1 MVRFSLY
8 LHVTAN
14 FKIMKHIPLTLFTF
28 FLSLVSYSQIIINEY
43 SAANYENNLDNYGQY
58 EDWFELYN
66 TSNTVVNL
74 NGYYVSDKNNNL
86 TKWQFT
92 SDVNINPNEH
102 LLIFCS
108 GRNEIN
114 AGFIHTNFKLH
125 QTKGNEW
132 IILTSPDE
140 TTIIDSVFI
149 KPCLTNSSRGR
160 LTYTDASMGIFTNP
174 TPGNINTG
182 GYIEYATKPSFNP
195 APGISPNPI
204 NVTIDADPGL
214 TIFFTT
220 DGSLP
225 DNSDNEYNGPIPI
238 NNTTVLKAV
247 AYSDNPEI
255 LPSFMEFGTFFIGAS
270 HTVKILS
277 VSGRESNNPNTPE
290 LYELI
295 AGGNQIEP
303 FGTFEIYNPDGSLFD
318 KARGEFN
325 EHGNDSW
332 AYQQRGFDYITRDQF
347 GYNYAIKGEV
357 FNDIDRD
364 RFQRFIVK
372 CAANDNYPFAY
383 GSSGAHIRDAYV
395 QSLSQVAKLRLDERS
410 HESCVMYLNGEYW
423 GVYELREKVDDLD
436 FTDFYYDQDSVA
448 FLKTWGQTWVDVL
461 SDGQN
466 PDDVTNL
473 WNDVRDY
480 ITNNDMSIQ
489 ANYNYVKGIFNVG
502 SLIDYFILNSY
513 IVNAD
518 WLNWN
523 TAWWRGL
530 KEDGDKKKWRYAL
543 WDMDNTFDHGA
554 NYTGIPNDGPDA
566 DPCDPESLGNI
577 GGQGHIPIWNALIEN
592 EEFFDDYINRW
603 SNLSNSYLSCEF
615 MIAHLDSLIG
625 IIEPE
630 MQDQIDM
637 WGGTYNEWM
646 DNVNDMK
653 EFMNDRCTFLNAAIV
668 DCYEVEGPF
677 NVNVVI
683 NGIGEVDFNNFFDV
697 NESNTPL
704 NGEFFGGI
712 DIDFS
717 VTSGNFSYYEII
729 SNDNYNYNETDTDFS
744 LELLGDITIVFYFD
758 ANDITFLVEPVGA
771 GNILINGSSITTFP
785 HVQSFPENTNLS
797 IGAQPNLGWEMGF
810 WSSSNHSFSPNTTFE
825 NVNVST
831 NSSDTIILHL
841 NQQMFNLTYI
851 VEPANAEVEIEINN
865 SVITSFPYTST
876 EFYGTNINLEAKSN
890 LAWDYLYMTS
900 NNNYFS
906 GESISP
912 IFSFSVDKSD
922 TITIF
927 YDANIFYDVTYDIF
941 PVASGKIRANNI
953 VVEDT
958 TLTVSYAAGESVNLE
973 AIASDG
979 WRFSHWELEKNILK
993 PNLNNLNVGYA
1004 VEHTDNIK
1012 ANFKEIFEV
1021 YVPNSFTP
1029 SNFDNLHNNFEVS
1042 VYSVHGVKY
1051 KLEIFNRFG
1060 ETIFQSHDINKSWDG
1075 SYKGNQVP
1083 SGVYLYLLKV
1093 ESNMTGNKIEKKGSI
1108 TLLR

>member
-1 MVRFSLY
+1 MRLLIFV
-8 LHVTAN
+8 V
-14 FKIMKHIPLTLFTF
+14 FTF
-28 FLSLVSYSQIIINEY
+28 FGLASFSQIVINEY
-43 SAANYENNLDNYGQY
+43 SAANYDGFNDNYGEN

-66 TSNTVVNL
+66 ASLFPINL

-102 LLIFCS
+102 IVIYCS
-108 GRNEIN
+108 ARNEIN
-114 AGFIHTNFKLH
+114 GGGIHTNFKLH

-132 IILTSPDE
+132 IILTDPDG
-140 TTIIDSVFI
+140 TTIIDSVFV

-160 LTYTDASMGIFTNP
+160 LNYTDNSKGVFTNP
-174 TPGNINTG
+174 SPANINIG
-182 GYIEYATKPSFNP
+182 GFIEYATKPSFSP
-195 APGISPNPI
+195 MPGIYANAT
-204 NVTIDADPGL
+204 NVTISTDPSL
-214 TIFFTT
+214 TIFYTT

-225 DNSDNEYNGPIPI
+225 DNTDNQYNGPISI

-247 AYSDNPEI
+247 AYSSDPDI
-255 LPSFMEFGTFFIGAS
+255 LPSFMEFGTYFIGVS

-277 VSGRESNNPNTPE
+277 ISGRESNNPNNPE

-295 AGGNQIEP
+295 AGGIQIEP
-303 FGTFEIYNPDGSLFD
+303 NGTFELYNQDGSLFD

-357 FNDIDRD
+357 FNDNDRD

-372 CAANDNYPFAY
+372 CAANDNYPFSY

-436 FTDFYYDQDSVA
+436 YTDKYYDQDSVA
-448 FLKTWGQTWVDVL
+448 FLKTWGGTWVDVL
-461 SDGQN
+461 TDGQN
-466 PDDVTNL
+466 PNDVENL
-473 WNDVRDY
+473 WDDIRNY
-480 ITNNDMSIQ
+480 ITTNDMSIQ
-489 ANYNYVKGIFNVG
+489 ANYEYVKDRYNVG

-513 IVNAD
+513 IVNSD

-615 MIAHLDSLIG
+615 MIAHLDSLID

-630 MQDQIDM
+630 MQDQIDT

-668 DCYEVEGPF
+668 DCYDVEGPF

-683 NGIGEVDFNNFFDV
+683 DGIGEVDFNNFFDV

-712 DIDFS
+712 NIDFS

-729 SNDNYNYNETDTDFS
+729 SNDNYNYNETDMDFS

-758 ANDITFLVEPVGA
+758 ANEITFLVEPA
-771 GNILINGSSITTFP
+771 GSGSMSIDGNSITAFPYTQSYTDNSNILLN
-785 HVQSFPENTNLS
+785 
-797 IGAQPNLGWEMGF
+797 AQPNQGWEMDF
-810 WSSSNHSFSPNTTFE
+810 WSSTNHSFLPTTNDE
-825 NVNVST
+825 NVST
-831 NSSDTIILHL
+831 VVNSSDTIVLHL
-841 NQQMFNLTYI
+841 NQQNYNLTYV
-851 VEPANAEVEIEINN
+851 VEPSNALIDVEINGNLIN
-865 SVITSFPYTST
+865 IFPYSTT
-876 EFYGTNINLEAKSN
+876 EFYGTNISLEAKSN
-890 LAWDYLYMTS
+890 VGWDFLYMTS
-900 NNNYFS
+900 KNGYIS
-906 GESISP
+906 GQSISP
-912 IFSFSVDKSD
+912 FLSFNVDKED
-922 TITIF
+922 TITIY
-927 YDANIFYDVTYDIF
+927 YDENIFYDINYEIY
-941 PVASGKIRANNI
+941 PEASGQINANNI
-953 VVEDT
+953 LIGDT
-958 TLTVSYAAGESVNLE
+958 IEKITYPLGESLNLE
-973 AIASDG
+973 AIASYG
-979 WRFSHWELEKNILK
+979 WRFSHWDNNTNILN
-993 PNLNNLNVGYA
+993 PNKNETNINLNV
-1004 VEHTDNIK
+1004 ESSDNIV
-1012 ANFKEIFEV
+1012 ANFSEMFEV
-1021 YVPNSFTP
+1021 FVPNSFTP
-1029 SNFDNLHNNFEVS
+1029 SNNDNLHNTFNVS
-1042 VYSVHGVKY
+1042 IFSTEGVKFEM
-1051 KLEIFNRFG
+1051 KIFNRFG
-1060 ETIFQSHDINKSWDG
+1060 ESIFESDDESIAWDG
-1075 SYKGNQVP
+1075 SYNGRQVP
-1083 SGVYLYLLKV
+1083 AGIYMYLLTV
-1093 ESNMTGNKIEKKGSI
+1093 ESNMTGNRINKKGTI

>member
-1 MVRFSLY
+1 MRLLIFV
-8 LHVTAN
+8 V
-14 FKIMKHIPLTLFTF
+14 FTF
-28 FLSLVSYSQIIINEY
+28 FGLASFSQIVINEY
-43 SAANYENNLDNYGQY
+43 SAANYDGFNDNYGES

-66 TSNTVVNL
+66 ASLFPINL

-102 LLIFCS
+102 IVIYCS

-114 AGFIHTNFKLH
+114 GGGIHTNFKLH

-132 IILTSPDE
+132 IILTDPDG
-140 TTIIDSVFI
+140 TTIIDSVFV

-160 LTYTDASMGIFTNP
+160 LNYSDNSKGVFINP
-174 TPGNINTG
+174 SPANINIG
-182 GYIEYATKPSFNP
+182 GFVEYATKPSFSP
-195 APGISPNPI
+195 IPGIYANAT
-204 NVTIDADPGL
+204 NVTISTDPSL
-214 TIFFTT
+214 TIFYTT

-225 DNSDNEYNGPIPI
+225 DNTDNQYNGPISI

-247 AYSDNPEI
+247 AYSSDPDI
-255 LPSFMEFGTFFIGAS
+255 LPSFMEFGTYFIGVS

-277 VSGRESNNPNTPE
+277 ISGRESDNPNNPE

-295 AGGNQIEP
+295 AGGIQIEP
-303 FGTFEIYNPDGSLFD
+303 NGTFELYNQDGSLFD

-372 CAANDNYPFAY
+372 CAANDNYPFSY

-436 FTDFYYDQDSVA
+436 FTDKYYDQDSVA
-448 FLKTWGQTWVDVL
+448 FLKTWGGTWVDVL
-461 SDGQN
+461 TDGQN
-466 PDDVTNL
+466 PNDVENL
-473 WNDVRDY
+473 WDDIRNY
-480 ITNNDMSIQ
+480 ITTNDMSIQ
-489 ANYNYVKGIFNVG
+489 ANYEYVKDRYNVG

-513 IVNAD
+513 IVNSD

-592 EEFFDDYINRW
+592 EEFFDNYINRW

-630 MQDQIDM
+630 MQDQIDT

-668 DCYEVEGPF
+668 DCYDVEGPF

-683 NGIGEVDFNNFFDV
+683 DGIGEVDFNNFFDV

-712 DIDFS
+712 NIDFS

-729 SNDNYNYNETDTDFS
+729 SNDNYNYNETDMDFS
-744 LELLGDITIVFYFD
+744 LELLGDITVVFYFD
-758 ANDITFLVEPVGA
+758 ANEITFLVEPA
-771 GNILINGSSITTFP
+771 GSGSMSIDGNSITAFPYTQSYTDNSNILLN
-785 HVQSFPENTNLS
+785 
-797 IGAQPNLGWEMGF
+797 AQPNQGWEMDF
-810 WSSSNHSFSPNTTFE
+810 WSSTNHSFLPTTNDE
-825 NVNVST
+825 NVST
-831 NSSDTIILHL
+831 VVNSSDTIVLHL
-841 NQQMFNLTYI
+841 NQQNYNLTYV
-851 VEPANAEVEIEINN
+851 VEPSNALIDVEINGNPIN
-865 SVITSFPYTST
+865 IFPYSTT

-890 LAWDYLYMTS
+890 VGWDFLYMTS
-900 NNNYFS
+900 KNGYIS
-906 GESISP
+906 GQSISP
-912 IFSFSVDKSD
+912 FLSFNVDKED
-922 TITIF
+922 TITIY
-927 YDANIFYDVTYDIF
+927 YDENIFYDITYEIY
-941 PVASGKIRANNI
+941 PESSGQINANNI
-953 VVEDT
+953 LIGDT
-958 TLTVSYAAGESVNLE
+958 IEKITYPLGESLNLE
-973 AIASDG
+973 AIASYG
-979 WRFSHWELEKNILK
+979 WRFSHWDNNTNILN
-993 PNLNNLNVGYA
+993 PNKNETNINLS
-1004 VEHTDNIK
+1004 VESSDNIV
-1012 ANFKEIFEV
+1012 ANFSEMFEV
-1021 YVPNSFTP
+1021 FVPNSFTP
-1029 SNFDNLHNNFEVS
+1029 SNNDNLHNTFNVS
-1042 VYSVHGVKY
+1042 IFSTEGVKFEM
-1051 KLEIFNRFG
+1051 KIFNRFG
-1060 ETIFQSHDINKSWDG
+1060 ESIFESDDESIAWDG
-1075 SYKGNQVP
+1075 SYNGRQVP
-1083 SGVYLYLLKV
+1083 AGIYMYLLTV
-1093 ESNMTGNKIEKKGSI
+1093 ESNMTGNRINKKGTI

>member
-1 MVRFSLY
+1 MRLLIFV
-8 LHVTAN
+8 V
-14 FKIMKHIPLTLFTF
+14 FTF
-28 FLSLVSYSQIIINEY
+28 FGLASFSQIVINEY
-43 SAANYENNLDNYGQY
+43 SAANYDGFNDNYGEN

-66 TSNTVVNL
+66 ASLFPINL

-102 LLIFCS
+102 IVIYCS

-114 AGFIHTNFKLH
+114 GGGGIHTNFKLH

-132 IILTSPDE
+132 IILTDPDG
-140 TTIIDSVFI
+140 TTIIDSVFV

-160 LTYTDASMGIFTNP
+160 LNYSDNSKGVFINP
-174 TPGNINTG
+174 SPANINIG
-182 GYIEYATKPSFNP
+182 GFIEYATKPSFSP
-195 APGISPNPI
+195 IPGIYANTT
-204 NVTIDADPGL
+204 NVTISTDPSL
-214 TIFFTT
+214 TIFYTT

-225 DNSDNEYNGPIPI
+225 DNTDNQYNGPISI

-247 AYSDNPEI
+247 AYSSDPDI
-255 LPSFMEFGTFFIGAS
+255 LPSFMEFGTYFIGVS

-277 VSGRESNNPNTPE
+277 ISGRESDNPNNPE

-295 AGGNQIEP
+295 AGGIQIEP
-303 FGTFEIYNPDGSLFD
+303 NGTFELYNQDGSLFD

-372 CAANDNYPFAY
+372 CAANDNYPFSY

-436 FTDFYYDQDSVA
+436 YTDKYYDQDSVA
-448 FLKTWGQTWVDVL
+448 FLKTWGGTWVDVL
-461 SDGQN
+461 TDGQN
-466 PDDVTNL
+466 PNDVENL
-473 WNDVRDY
+473 WDDIRNY
-480 ITNNDMSIQ
+480 ITTNDMSIQ
-489 ANYNYVKGIFNVG
+489 ANYEYAKDRYNVG

-513 IVNAD
+513 VVNSD

-592 EEFFDDYINRW
+592 EEFFDNYINRW

-630 MQDQIDM
+630 MQDQIDT

-668 DCYEVEGPF
+668 DCYDVEGPF

-683 NGIGEVDFNNFFDV
+683 DGIGEVDFNNFFDV

-729 SNDNYNYNETDTDFS
+729 SNDNYNYNETDMDFS

-758 ANDITFLVEPVGA
+758 ANEITFIVEPA
-771 GNILINGSSITTFP
+771 GSGSMSIDGNSITAFPYTQSYTDNSNILLN
-785 HVQSFPENTNLS
+785 
-797 IGAQPNLGWEMGF
+797 AQPNQGWEMDF
-810 WSSSNHSFSPNTTFE
+810 WSSTNHSFLPTTNDE
-825 NVNVST
+825 NVSAVV
-831 NSSDTIILHL
+831 NSSDTIVLHL
-841 NQQMFNLTYI
+841 NQQSYNLTYV
-851 VEPANAEVEIEINN
+851 VEPSNALIDVEINGNPIN
-865 SVITSFPYTST
+865 IFPYSTT

-890 LAWDYLYMTS
+890 VGWDFLYMTS
-900 NNNYFS
+900 KNGYIS
-906 GESISP
+906 GQSISP
-912 IFSFSVDKSD
+912 FLSFNVDKED
-922 TITIF
+922 TITIY
-927 YDANIFYDVTYDIF
+927 YDENIFYDITYEIY
-941 PVASGKIRANNI
+941 PEASGQIKANNI
-953 VVEDT
+953 LIGDT
-958 TLTVSYAAGESVNLE
+958 IEKITYPLGELLNLE
-973 AIASDG
+973 AIASYG
-979 WRFSHWELEKNILK
+979 WRFSHWDNNTNILN
-993 PNLNNLNVGYA
+993 PNKNETNINLNV
-1004 VEHTDNIK
+1004 ESSDNIV
-1012 ANFKEIFEV
+1012 ANFSEMFEV
-1021 YVPNSFTP
+1021 FVPNSFTP
-1029 SNFDNLHNNFEVS
+1029 SNNDNLHNTFNVS
-1042 VYSVHGVKY
+1042 IFSTEGVKFEM
-1051 KLEIFNRFG
+1051 KIFNRFG
-1060 ETIFQSHDINKSWDG
+1060 ESIFESDDESIAWDG
-1075 SYKGNQVP
+1075 SYNGRQVP
-1083 SGVYLYLLKV
+1083 AGIYMYLLTV
-1093 ESNMTGNKIEKKGSI
+1093 ESNMTGNRINKKGTI

>member
-1 MVRFSLY
+1 MRLLIFV
-8 LHVTAN
+8 V
-14 FKIMKHIPLTLFTF
+14 FTF
-28 FLSLVSYSQIIINEY
+28 FGLASFSQIVINEY
-43 SAANYENNLDNYGQY
+43 SAANYDGFNDNYGES

-66 TSNTVVNL
+66 ASLFPINL

-102 LLIFCS
+102 IVIYCS

-114 AGFIHTNFKLH
+114 GGGIHTNFKLH

-132 IILTSPDE
+132 IILTDPDG
-140 TTIIDSVFI
+140 TTIIDSVFV

-160 LTYTDASMGIFTNP
+160 LNYSDNSKGVFINP
-174 TPGNINTG
+174 SPANINIG
-182 GYIEYATKPSFNP
+182 GFIEYATKPSFSP
-195 APGISPNPI
+195 IPGIYANAT
-204 NVTIDADPGL
+204 NVTISTDPSL
-214 TIFFTT
+214 TIFYTT

-225 DNSDNEYNGPIPI
+225 DNTDNQYNGPISI

-247 AYSDNPEI
+247 AYSSDPDI
-255 LPSFMEFGTFFIGAS
+255 LPSFMEFGTYFIGVS

-277 VSGRESNNPNTPE
+277 ISGRESDNPNNPE

-295 AGGNQIEP
+295 AGGIQIEP
-303 FGTFEIYNPDGSLFD
+303 NGTFELYNQDGSLFD

-372 CAANDNYPFAY
+372 CAANDNYPFSY

-436 FTDFYYDQDSVA
+436 YTDKYYDQDSVA
-448 FLKTWGQTWVDVL
+448 FLKTWGGTWVDVL
-461 SDGQN
+461 TDEQN
-466 PDDVTNL
+466 PNDVENL
-473 WNDVRDY
+473 WDDIRNY
-480 ITNNDMSIQ
+480 ITTNDMSIQ
-489 ANYNYVKGIFNVG
+489 ANYEYVKDRYNVG

-513 IVNAD
+513 IVNSD

-592 EEFFDDYINRW
+592 EEFFDNYINRW

-630 MQDQIDM
+630 MQDQIDT

-653 EFMNDRCTFLNAAIV
+653 EFMNDRCTFLNASIV
-668 DCYEVEGPF
+668 DCYDVEGPF

-683 NGIGEVDFNNFFDV
+683 DGIGEVDFNNFFDV

-712 DIDFS
+712 NIDFS

-729 SNDNYNYNETDTDFS
+729 SNDNYNYNETDMDFS
-744 LELLGDITIVFYFD
+744 LELLGDMTIVFYFD
-758 ANDITFLVEPVGA
+758 ANEITFLVEPA
-771 GNILINGSSITTFP
+771 GSGSMSIDGNSITAFPYTQSYTDNSNILLN
-785 HVQSFPENTNLS
+785 
-797 IGAQPNLGWEMGF
+797 AQPNQGWEMDF
-810 WSSSNHSFSPNTTFE
+810 WSSTNHSFLPTTNDE
-825 NVNVST
+825 NVST
-831 NSSDTIILHL
+831 VVNSSDTIVLHL
-841 NQQMFNLTYI
+841 NQQSYNLTYV
-851 VEPANAEVEIEINN
+851 VEPSNALIDIEINGN
-865 SVITSFPYTST
+865 PINIFPYSTT

-890 LAWDYLYMTS
+890 VSWDFLYMTS
-900 NNNYFS
+900 KNGYIS
-906 GESISP
+906 GQYISP
-912 IFSFSVDKSD
+912 FLSFNVDKED
-922 TITIF
+922 TITIY
-927 YDANIFYDVTYDIF
+927 YDENIFYDITYEIF
-941 PVASGKIRANNI
+941 PKASGQINANNI
-953 VVEDT
+953 LIGDT
-958 TLTVSYAAGESVNLE
+958 IEKITYPLGESLNLE
-973 AIASDG
+973 AIASYG
-979 WRFSHWELEKNILK
+979 WRFSHWDNNTNILN
-993 PNLNNLNVGYA
+993 PNKNETNINLS
-1004 VEHTDNIK
+1004 VESSDNIV
-1012 ANFKEIFEV
+1012 ANFSEMFEV
-1021 YVPNSFTP
+1021 FVPNSFTP
-1029 SNFDNLHNNFEVS
+1029 SNNDNLHNTFNVS
-1042 VYSVHGVKY
+1042 IFSTEGVKFEM
-1051 KLEIFNRFG
+1051 KIFNRFG
-1060 ETIFQSHDINKSWDG
+1060 ESIFESDDESIAWDG
-1075 SYKGNQVP
+1075 SYNGRQVP
-1083 SGVYLYLLKV
+1083 AGIYMYLLTV
-1093 ESNMTGNKIEKKGSI
+1093 ESNMTGNRINKKGTI

>member
-1 MVRFSLY
+1 MRLFFAITIAFFSL
-8 LHVTAN
+8 N
-14 FKIMKHIPLTLFTF
+14 SF
-28 FLSLVSYSQIIINEY
+28 SQIIINEY
-43 SAANYENNLDNYGQY
+43 SAANYDDFNDNYGQN

-66 TSNTVVNL
+66 TSGTAINL

-102 LLIFCS
+102 LVVFCS
-108 GRNEIN
+108 GRDEIN
-114 AGFIHTNFKLH
+114 GGNIHTSFKLH

-132 IILTSPDE
+132 IILTDPDGI
-140 TTIIDSVFI
+140 TVTDSVFI
-149 KPCLTNSSRGR
+149 KPCLTNSSRGK
-160 LTYTDASMGIFTNP
+160 LNYTDDSKGVFT
-174 TPGNINTG
+174 TPSPGAINSG
-182 GYIEYATKPSFNP
+182 GYIDYSSTPSF
-195 APGISPNPI
+195 APIAGIHAGPI
-204 NVTIDADPGL
+204 NVSITAQADETIFYTID
-214 TIFFTT
+214 
-220 DGSLP
+220 GSMP
-225 DNSDNEYNGPIPI
+225 DNTDIQYTGPIAL

-247 AYSDNPEI
+247 AYSNNPDI
-255 LPSFMEFGTFFIGAS
+255 LPSFMEYGTYFIDVS
-270 HTVKILS
+270 HSIKILS
-277 VSGRESNNPNTPE
+277 VSGRESDNPNNPE

-295 AGGNQIEP
+295 AGGNQVEP

-357 FNDIDRD
+357 FNDNDRD

-372 CAANDNYPFAY
+372 CAANDNYPFSY

-436 FTDFYYDQDSVA
+436 YTDIHYDQDSVA
-448 FLKTWGQTWVDVL
+448 YLKTWGGTWVDVL
-461 SDGQN
+461 TDGQN
-466 PDDVTNL
+466 P
-473 WNDVRDY
+473 NDVENSWDDIRNY
-480 ITNNDMSIQ
+480 ITGNDMSIQ
-489 ANYNYVKGIFNVG
+489 ANYEYAKDRYNVG

-513 IVNAD
+513 TVNAD

-523 TAWWRGL
+523 TSWWKGL
-530 KEDGDKKKWRYAL
+530 NEDGDKKKWRYSL

-630 MQDQIDM
+630 MQDQIDT

-653 EFMNDRCTFLNAAIV
+653 EFMNERCTFLNAAIV
-668 DCYEVEGPF
+668 DCYDVEGPF

-683 NGIGEVDFNNFFDV
+683 NGVGEVDFNNFFDI
-697 NESNTPL
+697 NESNTPF

-744 LELLGDITIVFYFD
+744 LELLGDVTIVFYFD
-758 ANDITFLVEPVGA
+758 ANDITFLVEPMGSVSMTID
-771 GNILINGSSITTFP
+771 GNSITAFP
-785 HVQSFPENTNLS
+785 HTESYIDNSNIVLNAL
-797 IGAQPNLGWEMGF
+797 PNLGWEMGY
-810 WSSSNHSFSPNTTFE
+810 WSSTNHSFSPTTTDE
-825 NVNVST
+825 NVSIVA
-831 NSSDTIILHL
+831 NSSDTIVLHL
-841 NQQMFNLTYI
+841 NQQSFDLTYI
-851 VEPANAEVEIEINN
+851 LEPSNAEVDVEINGN
-865 SVITSFPYTST
+865 VISSFPYTTT
-876 EFYGTNINLEAKSN
+876 EFYGTNISLDAKSN
-890 LAWDYLYMTS
+890 IAWDFSYMTS
-900 NNNYFS
+900 SNGYFA
-906 GESISP
+906 GQSISP
-912 IFSFSVDKSD
+912 VFSFNLDKSD
-922 TITIF
+922 TITIY
-927 YDANIFYDVTYDIF
+927 YDANIFYDVSYEVT
-941 PVASGKIRANNI
+941 PKGSGQIRANNI
-953 VVEDT
+953 LIGDT
-958 TLTVSYAAGESVNLE
+958 IMTVTYPLTESVSLE
-973 AIASDG
+973 AIASNG
-979 WRFSHWELEKNILK
+979 WRFSHWDKQTNILN
-993 PNLNNLNVGYA
+993 PSEDNSNVNFT
-1004 VEHTDNIK
+1004 VESSDNIR
-1012 ANFKEIFEV
+1012 ANFKEMFEV

-1029 SNFDNLHNNFEVS
+1029 ANDDNLHNTFDISIFS
-1042 VYSVHGVKY
+1042 VEGVKY
-1051 KLEIFNRFG
+1051 EFEVFNRFG
-1060 ETIFQSHDINKSWDG
+1060 ESLFYSNDESISWDG
-1075 SYKGNQVP
+1075 SCKNGTQVQ
-1083 SGVYLYLLKV
+1083 SGVYIYILTV
-1093 ESNMTGNKIEKKGSI
+1093 ESNMTGKKIHKKGSI

>member
-1 MVRFSLY
+1 MRLLICV
-8 LHVTAN
+8 V
-14 FKIMKHIPLTLFTF
+14 FTF
-28 FLSLVSYSQIIINEY
+28 FALASFSQIVINEY
-43 SAANYENNLDNYGQY
+43 SAANFDAFNDNYGEN

-66 TSNTVVNL
+66 ASLAPINL

-102 LLIFCS
+102 IVIYCS

-114 AGFIHTNFKLH
+114 GGGIHTNFKLH

-132 IILTSPDE
+132 IILTDPDG
-140 TTIIDSVFI
+140 TTIIDSVFV

-160 LTYTDASMGIFTNP
+160 LNYTDNSKGVFTNP
-174 TPGNINTG
+174 SPANINIG
-182 GYIEYATKPSFNP
+182 GFIEYATKPSFNP
-195 APGISPNPI
+195 IPGIYANAT
-204 NVTIDADPGL
+204 NVTISTDPSL
-214 TIFFTT
+214 TIFYTT

-225 DNSDNEYNGPIPI
+225 DNTDNQYNGPISI
-238 NNTTVLKAV
+238 NNTSVLKAV
-247 AYSDNPEI
+247 AYSSDPDV
-255 LPSFMEFGTFFIGAS
+255 LPSFMEFGTYFIGVS

-277 VSGRESNNPNTPE
+277 ISGRESDNPNNPE

-295 AGGNQIEP
+295 AGGIQIEP
-303 FGTFEIYNPDGSLFD
+303 NGTFELYNQDGSLFD

-395 QSLSQVAKLRLDERS
+395 QSLSQVANLRLDERS

-436 FTDFYYDQDSVA
+436 YTDKYYDQDSVA
-448 FLKTWGQTWVDVL
+448 FLKTWGGTWVDVL
-461 SDGQN
+461 TDGQN
-466 PDDVTNL
+466 PNDVENL
-473 WNDVRDY
+473 WDDIRNY
-480 ITNNDMSIQ
+480 ITGNDMSIQ
-489 ANYNYVKGIFNVG
+489 ANYEYVKDRFNVG

-513 IVNAD
+513 VVNSD

-530 KEDGDKKKWRYAL
+530 KEYGDKKKWRYAL

-566 DPCDPESLGNI
+566 APCEPESLGNI

-592 EEFFDDYINRW
+592 EEFFDNYINRW

-630 MQDQIDM
+630 MQDQIDT
-637 WGGTYNEWM
+637 WGGTYNEWI

-653 EFMNDRCTFLNAAIV
+653 EFMNDRCTFLNDAIV
-668 DCYEVEGPF
+668 DCYDVEGPF

-683 NGIGEVDFNNFFDV
+683 DGVGEVDFNNFFDV

-712 DIDFS
+712 DINFS

-729 SNDNYNYNETDTDFS
+729 SNDNYNYNETDMDFS

-758 ANDITFLVEPVGA
+758 ANEITFLVEPA
-771 GNILINGSSITTFP
+771 GSGSISIDGNSISAFPHTQSYTDNSNILLN
-785 HVQSFPENTNLS
+785 
-797 IGAQPNLGWEMGF
+797 AQPNQGWEMDF
-810 WSSSNHSFSPNTTFE
+810 WSSTNHSFLPTTSDE
-825 NVNVST
+825 NVST
-831 NSSDTIILHL
+831 VVNSSDTIVLHL
-841 NQQMFNLTYI
+841 NQQSYSLTYV
-851 VEPANAEVEIEINN
+851 VEPANALIDVEINGNLIN
-865 SVITSFPYTST
+865 IFPYSTT
-876 EFYGTNINLEAKSN
+876 EFYGTNISLEAKSN
-890 LAWDYLYMTS
+890 VGWDFLYMTS
-900 NNNYFS
+900 KNGYIS
-906 GESISP
+906 GQSISP
-912 IFSFSVDKSD
+912 FLSFNVDKED
-922 TITIF
+922 TITIY
-927 YDANIFYDVTYDIF
+927 YDENIFYDITYEIH
-941 PVASGKIRANNI
+941 PKASGQINANNI
-953 VVEDT
+953 LIADT
-958 TLTVSYAAGESVNLE
+958 IEKITYPVGESLNLE
-973 AIASDG
+973 AIASYG
-979 WRFSHWELEKNILK
+979 WRFSHWDNNTNILN
-993 PNLNNLNVGYA
+993 PNKNQTNINLD
-1004 VEHTDNIK
+1004 VESSDYIV
-1012 ANFKEIFEV
+1012 ANFSEMFEV
-1021 YVPNSFTP
+1021 FVPNSFTP
-1029 SNFDNLHNNFEVS
+1029 SNNDNLHNTFNVSIFSTEGVRFEM
-1042 VYSVHGVKY
+1042 K
-1051 KLEIFNRFG
+1051 IFNRFG
-1060 ETIFQSHDINKSWDG
+1060 ESIFESDDENIAWDG
-1075 SYKGNQVP
+1075 SYNGRQVP
-1083 SGVYLYLLKV
+1083 AGIYMYLLSV
-1093 ESNMTGNKIEKKGSI
+1093 ESNMTGNRINKKGTI

>member
-1 MVRFSLY
+1 MRLLIFV
-8 LHVTAN
+8 V
-14 FKIMKHIPLTLFTF
+14 FTF
-28 FLSLVSYSQIIINEY
+28 FGLASFSQIVINEY
-43 SAANYENNLDNYGQY
+43 SAANYDGFNDNYGES

-66 TSNTVVNL
+66 ASLFPINL

-102 LLIFCS
+102 IVIYCS

-114 AGFIHTNFKLH
+114 GGGIHTNFKLH

-132 IILTSPDE
+132 IILTDPDG
-140 TTIIDSVFI
+140 TTIIDSVFV

-160 LTYTDASMGIFTNP
+160 LNYSDNSKGVFINP
-174 TPGNINTG
+174 SPANINIG
-182 GYIEYATKPSFNP
+182 GFIEYATKPSFSP
-195 APGISPNPI
+195 IPGIYANAT
-204 NVTIDADPGL
+204 NVTISTDPSL
-214 TIFFTT
+214 TIFYTT

-225 DNSDNEYNGPIPI
+225 DNTDNQYNGPISI

-247 AYSDNPEI
+247 AYSSDPDI
-255 LPSFMEFGTFFIGAS
+255 LPSFMEFGTYFIGVS

-277 VSGRESNNPNTPE
+277 ISGRESDNPNNPE

-295 AGGNQIEP
+295 AGGIQIEP
-303 FGTFEIYNPDGSLFD
+303 NGTFELYNQDGSLFD

-372 CAANDNYPFAY
+372 CAANDNYPFSY

-436 FTDFYYDQDSVA
+436 YTDKYYDQDSVA
-448 FLKTWGQTWVDVL
+448 FLKTWGGTWVDVL
-461 SDGQN
+461 TDEQN
-466 PDDVTNL
+466 PNDVENL
-473 WNDVRDY
+473 WDDIRNY
-480 ITNNDMSIQ
+480 ITTNDMSIQ
-489 ANYNYVKGIFNVG
+489 ANYEYVKDRYNVG

-513 IVNAD
+513 IVNSD

-592 EEFFDDYINRW
+592 EEFFDNYINRW

-630 MQDQIDM
+630 MQDQIDT

-668 DCYEVEGPF
+668 DCYDVEGPF

-683 NGIGEVDFNNFFDV
+683 DGIGEVDFNNFFDV

-712 DIDFS
+712 NIDFS

-729 SNDNYNYNETDTDFS
+729 SNDNYNYNETDMDFS
-744 LELLGDITIVFYFD
+744 LELLGDMTIVFYFD
-758 ANDITFLVEPVGA
+758 ANEITFLVEPA
-771 GNILINGSSITTFP
+771 GSGSMSIDGNSITAFPYTQSYTDNSNILLN
-785 HVQSFPENTNLS
+785 
-797 IGAQPNLGWEMGF
+797 AQPNQGWEMDF
-810 WSSSNHSFSPNTTFE
+810 WSSTNHSFLPTTNDE
-825 NVNVST
+825 NVST
-831 NSSDTIILHL
+831 VVNSSDTIVLHL
-841 NQQMFNLTYI
+841 NQQSYNLTYV
-851 VEPANAEVEIEINN
+851 VEPSNALIDIEINGN
-865 SVITSFPYTST
+865 PINIFPYSTT

-890 LAWDYLYMTS
+890 VSWDFLYMTS
-900 NNNYFS
+900 KNGYIS
-906 GESISP
+906 GQYISP
-912 IFSFSVDKSD
+912 FLSFNVDKED
-922 TITIF
+922 TITIY
-927 YDANIFYDVTYDIF
+927 YDENIFYDITYEIF
-941 PVASGKIRANNI
+941 PKASGQINANNI
-953 VVEDT
+953 LIGDT
-958 TLTVSYAAGESVNLE
+958 IEKITYPLGESLNLE
-973 AIASDG
+973 AIASYG
-979 WRFSHWELEKNILK
+979 WRFSHWDNNTNILN
-993 PNLNNLNVGYA
+993 PNKNETNINLS
-1004 VEHTDNIK
+1004 VESSDNIV
-1012 ANFKEIFEV
+1012 ANFSEMFEV
-1021 YVPNSFTP
+1021 FVPNSFTP
-1029 SNFDNLHNNFEVS
+1029 SNNDNLHNTFNVS
-1042 VYSVHGVKY
+1042 IFSTEGVKFEM
-1051 KLEIFNRFG
+1051 KIFNRFG
-1060 ETIFQSHDINKSWDG
+1060 ESIFESDDESIAWDG
-1075 SYKGNQVP
+1075 SYNGRQVP
-1083 SGVYLYLLKV
+1083 AGIYMYLLTV
-1093 ESNMTGNKIEKKGSI
+1093 ESNMTGNRINKKGTI

>member
-1 MVRFSLY
+1 MRLLIFVVF
-8 LHVTAN
+8 
-14 FKIMKHIPLTLFTF
+14 TLFGLASF
-28 FLSLVSYSQIIINEY
+28 SQIVINEY
-43 SAANYENNLDNYGQY
+43 SAANYDGFNDNYGEN

-66 TSNTVVNL
+66 ASLFPINL

-102 LLIFCS
+102 IVIYCS

-114 AGFIHTNFKLH
+114 GGGIHTNFKLH

-132 IILTSPDE
+132 IILTDPDG
-140 TTIIDSVFI
+140 TTIIDSVFV

-160 LTYTDASMGIFTNP
+160 LNYTDNSKGVFINP
-174 TPGNINTG
+174 SPANINIG
-182 GYIEYATKPSFNP
+182 GYIEYATKPSFSP
-195 APGISPNPI
+195 MPGIYANAI
-204 NVTIDADPGL
+204 NVTISTDPSL
-214 TIFFTT
+214 TIFYTI

-225 DNSDNEYNGPIPI
+225 DNTDNQYNGPITI

-247 AYSDNPEI
+247 AYSNDPNI
-255 LPSFMEFGTFFIGAS
+255 LPSFMEFGTYFIGVT

-277 VSGRESNNPNTPE
+277 ISGRESDNLNNPE

-295 AGGNQIEP
+295 AGGIQIEP
-303 FGTFEIYNPDGSLFD
+303 NGTFELYNQDGSLFD

-347 GYNYAIKGEV
+347 GYNYAIKGEI

-436 FTDFYYDQDSVA
+436 YTDKYYDQDSVA
-448 FLKTWGQTWVDVL
+448 FLKTWGGTWVDVL
-461 SDGQN
+461 TDGQN
-466 PDDVTNL
+466 PNDVENL
-473 WNDVRDY
+473 WDDIRNY
-480 ITNNDMSIQ
+480 ITVNDMSIQ
-489 ANYNYVKGIFNVG
+489 ANYEYVKDRYNVG

-513 IVNAD
+513 VVNSD

-592 EEFFDDYINRW
+592 EEFFDNYINRW

-615 MIAHLDSLIG
+615 MIAHLDSLIA

-630 MQDQIDM
+630 MQDQIDT

-653 EFMNDRCTFLNAAIV
+653 EFMNERCSFLNASIV
-668 DCYEVEGPF
+668 DCYDVEGPY

-683 NGIGEVDFNNFFDV
+683 EGSGEVNFNNFFDV

-704 NGEFFGGI
+704 SGEFFGGI
-712 DIDFS
+712 DISFN
-717 VTSGNFSYYEII
+717 VTDGNFSYFEII
-729 SNDNYNYNETDTDFS
+729 SNENYNYNATDTDFS
-744 LELLGDITIVFYFD
+744 LELLDDITIVFYFD
-758 ANDITFLVEPVGA
+758 ANEITFLVDPIGS
-771 GNILINGSSITTFP
+771 GNISIDGDL
-785 HVQSFPENTNLS
+785 VSSFPYTQSYIDNSNVLLN
-797 IGAQPNLGWEMGF
+797 AQPNPGWEMNF
-810 WSSSNHSFSPNTTFE
+810 WSSTNHSFSPTTTNE
-825 NVNVST
+825 NVST
-831 NSSDTIILHL
+831 VINSNDTIVLHL
-841 NQQMFNLTYI
+841 NQKSYNLTYV
-851 VEPANAEVEIEINN
+851 VEPANALVDIEINGN
-865 SVITSFPYTST
+865 LINTFPYST
-876 EFYGTNINLEAKSN
+876 NEFYGTNVSLEAKSN
-890 LAWDYLYMTS
+890 IGWEFLYMTS
-900 NNNYFS
+900 ENGYIP
-906 GESISP
+906 GQSIFP
-912 IFSFSVDKSD
+912 LLNFSVDKED
-922 TITIF
+922 TITIY
-927 YDANIFYDVTYDIF
+927 YDENIFYDITYEIF
-941 PVASGKIRANNI
+941 PKGSGQINANNI
-953 VVEDT
+953 YVGDT
-958 TLTVSYAAGESVNLE
+958 IETITYPLGESLNLE
-973 AIASDG
+973 AIASQG
-979 WRFSHWELEKNILK
+979 WKFSHWDNNSNVLNPNKNQTNV
-993 PNLNNLNVGYA
+993 NLV
-1004 VEHTDNIK
+1004 VESTDGIV
-1012 ANFKEIFEV
+1012 ANFSEIFEIFI
-1021 YVPNSFTP
+1021 PNSFTP
-1029 SNFDNLHNNFEVS
+1029 SNNDNLHNTFNVS
-1042 VYSVHGVKY
+1042 IFSTEGVKFEM
-1051 KLEIFNRFG
+1051 KIFNRFG
-1060 ETIFQSHDINKSWDG
+1060 ESIFESKDESISWDG
-1075 SYKGNQVP
+1075 TYNGIQVP
-1083 SGVYLYLLKV
+1083 AGVYMYLMSA
-1093 ESNMTGNKIEKKGSI
+1093 ESNMTGNRINKKGTI
-1108 TLLR
+1108 TILR

>member
-1 MVRFSLY
+1 MRLLIFV
-8 LHVTAN
+8 V
-14 FKIMKHIPLTLFTF
+14 FTF
-28 FLSLVSYSQIIINEY
+28 FGLASFSQIIINEY
-43 SAANYENNLDNYGQY
+43 SAANYDGFNDNYGEN

-66 TSNTVVNL
+66 ASLFPINL

-102 LLIFCS
+102 IVIYCS

-114 AGFIHTNFKLH
+114 GGGGIHTNFKLH

-132 IILTSPDE
+132 IILTDPDG
-140 TTIIDSVFI
+140 TTIIDSVFV

-160 LTYTDASMGIFTNP
+160 LNYSDNSKGVFINP
-174 TPGNINTG
+174 SPANINIG
-182 GYIEYATKPSFNP
+182 GFIEYATKPSFSP
-195 APGISPNPI
+195 IPGIYANTT
-204 NVTIDADPGL
+204 NVTISTDPSL
-214 TIFFTT
+214 TIFYTT

-225 DNSDNEYNGPIPI
+225 DNTDNQYNGPISI

-247 AYSDNPEI
+247 AYSSDPDI
-255 LPSFMEFGTFFIGAS
+255 LPSFMEFGTYFIGVS

-277 VSGRESNNPNTPE
+277 ISGRESDNPNNPE

-295 AGGNQIEP
+295 AGGIQIEP
-303 FGTFEIYNPDGSLFD
+303 NGTFELYNQDGSLFD

-372 CAANDNYPFAY
+372 CAANDNYPFSY

-436 FTDFYYDQDSVA
+436 YTDKYYDQDSVA
-448 FLKTWGQTWVDVL
+448 FLKTWGGTWVDVL
-461 SDGQN
+461 TDGQN
-466 PDDVTNL
+466 PNDVENL
-473 WNDVRDY
+473 WDDIRNY
-480 ITNNDMSIQ
+480 ITTNDMSIQ
-489 ANYNYVKGIFNVG
+489 ANYEYAKDRYNVG

-513 IVNAD
+513 VVNSD

-592 EEFFDDYINRW
+592 EEFFDNYINRW

-630 MQDQIDM
+630 MQDQIDT

-668 DCYEVEGPF
+668 DCYDVEGPF

-683 NGIGEVDFNNFFDV
+683 DGIGEVDFNNFFDV

-729 SNDNYNYNETDTDFS
+729 SNDNYNYNETDMDFS

-758 ANDITFLVEPVGA
+758 ANEITFIVEPA
-771 GNILINGSSITTFP
+771 GSGSMSIDGNSITAFPYTQSYTDNSNILLN
-785 HVQSFPENTNLS
+785 
-797 IGAQPNLGWEMGF
+797 AQPNQGWEMDF
-810 WSSSNHSFSPNTTFE
+810 WSSTNHSFLPTTNDE
-825 NVNVST
+825 NVSAVV
-831 NSSDTIILHL
+831 NSSDTIVLHL
-841 NQQMFNLTYI
+841 NQQSYNLTYV
-851 VEPANAEVEIEINN
+851 VEPSNALIDVEINGNPIN
-865 SVITSFPYTST
+865 IFPYSTT

-890 LAWDYLYMTS
+890 VGWDFLYMTS
-900 NNNYFS
+900 KNGYIS
-906 GESISP
+906 GQSISP
-912 IFSFSVDKSD
+912 FLSFNVDKED
-922 TITIF
+922 TITIY
-927 YDANIFYDVTYDIF
+927 YDENIFYDITYEIY
-941 PVASGKIRANNI
+941 PEASGQIKANNI
-953 VVEDT
+953 LIGDT
-958 TLTVSYAAGESVNLE
+958 IEKITYPLGELLNLE
-973 AIASDG
+973 AIASYG
-979 WRFSHWELEKNILK
+979 WRFSHWDNNTNILN
-993 PNLNNLNVGYA
+993 PNKNETNINLNV
-1004 VEHTDNIK
+1004 ESSDNIV
-1012 ANFKEIFEV
+1012 ANFSEMFEV
-1021 YVPNSFTP
+1021 FVPNSFTP
-1029 SNFDNLHNNFEVS
+1029 SNNDNLHNTFNVS
-1042 VYSVHGVKY
+1042 IFSTEGVKFEM
-1051 KLEIFNRFG
+1051 KIFNRFG
-1060 ETIFQSHDINKSWDG
+1060 ESIFESDDESIAWDG
-1075 SYKGNQVP
+1075 SYNGRQVP
-1083 SGVYLYLLKV
+1083 AGIYMYLLTV
-1093 ESNMTGNKIEKKGSI
+1093 ESNMTGNRINKKGTI

>member
-1 MVRFSLY
+1 MRLLIFV
-8 LHVTAN
+8 V
-14 FKIMKHIPLTLFTF
+14 FTF
-28 FLSLVSYSQIIINEY
+28 FGLASFSQIVINEY
-43 SAANYENNLDNYGQY
+43 SAANYDGFNDNYGEN

-66 TSNTVVNL
+66 ASLFPINL

-102 LLIFCS
+102 IVIYCS

-114 AGFIHTNFKLH
+114 GGGIHTNFKLH

-132 IILTSPDE
+132 IILTDPDG
-140 TTIIDSVFI
+140 TTIIDSVFV

-160 LTYTDASMGIFTNP
+160 LNYSDNSKGVFINP
-174 TPGNINTG
+174 SPANINIG
-182 GYIEYATKPSFNP
+182 GFIEYATKPSFSP
-195 APGISPNPI
+195 IPGIYANTT
-204 NVTIDADPGL
+204 NVTISTDPSL
-214 TIFFTT
+214 TIFYTT

-225 DNSDNEYNGPIPI
+225 DNTDNQYNGPISI

-247 AYSDNPEI
+247 AYSSDPDI
-255 LPSFMEFGTFFIGAS
+255 LPSFMEFGTYFIGVS

-277 VSGRESNNPNTPE
+277 ISGRESDNPNNPE

-295 AGGNQIEP
+295 AGGIQIEP
-303 FGTFEIYNPDGSLFD
+303 NGTFELYNKDGSLFD

-372 CAANDNYPFAY
+372 CAANDNYPFSY

-436 FTDFYYDQDSVA
+436 YTDKYYDQDSVA
-448 FLKTWGQTWVDVL
+448 FLKTWGGTWVDVL
-461 SDGQN
+461 TDGQN
-466 PDDVTNL
+466 PNDVENL
-473 WNDVRDY
+473 WDDIRNY
-480 ITNNDMSIQ
+480 ITTNDMSIQ
-489 ANYNYVKGIFNVG
+489 ANYEYAKDRYNVG

-513 IVNAD
+513 VVNSD

-592 EEFFDDYINRW
+592 EEFFDNYINRW

-630 MQDQIDM
+630 MQDQIDT

-668 DCYEVEGPF
+668 DCYDVEGPF

-683 NGIGEVDFNNFFDV
+683 DGIGEVDFNNFFDV

-729 SNDNYNYNETDTDFS
+729 SNDNYNYNETDMDFS

-758 ANDITFLVEPVGA
+758 ANEITFIVEPA
-771 GNILINGSSITTFP
+771 GSGSMSIDGNSITAFPYTQSYTDNSNILLN
-785 HVQSFPENTNLS
+785 
-797 IGAQPNLGWEMGF
+797 AQPNQGWEMDF
-810 WSSSNHSFSPNTTFE
+810 WSSTNHSFLPTTNDE
-825 NVNVST
+825 NVSAVV
-831 NSSDTIILHL
+831 NSSDTIVLHL
-841 NQQMFNLTYI
+841 NQQSYNLTYV
-851 VEPANAEVEIEINN
+851 VEPSNALIDVEINGNPIN
-865 SVITSFPYTST
+865 IFPYSTT

-890 LAWDYLYMTS
+890 VGWDFLYMTS
-900 NNNYFS
+900 KNGYIS
-906 GESISP
+906 GQSISP
-912 IFSFSVDKSD
+912 FLSFNVDKED
-922 TITIF
+922 TITIY
-927 YDANIFYDVTYDIF
+927 YDENIFYDITYEIY
-941 PVASGKIRANNI
+941 PEASGQINANNI
-953 VVEDT
+953 LIGDT
-958 TLTVSYAAGESVNLE
+958 IEKITYPLGELLNLE
-973 AIASDG
+973 AIASYG
-979 WRFSHWELEKNILK
+979 WRFSHWDNNTNILN
-993 PNLNNLNVGYA
+993 PNKNETNINLNV
-1004 VEHTDNIK
+1004 ESSDNIV
-1012 ANFKEIFEV
+1012 ANFSEMFEV
-1021 YVPNSFTP
+1021 FVPNSFTP
-1029 SNFDNLHNNFEVS
+1029 SNNDNLHNTFNVS
-1042 VYSVHGVKY
+1042 IFSTEGVKFEM
-1051 KLEIFNRFG
+1051 KIFNRFG
-1060 ETIFQSHDINKSWDG
+1060 ESIFESDDESIAWDG
-1075 SYKGNQVP
+1075 SYNGRQVP
-1083 SGVYLYLLKV
+1083 AGIYMYLLTV
-1093 ESNMTGNKIEKKGSI
+1093 ESNMTGNRINKKGTI

>member
-1 MVRFSLY
+1 MRLLIFV
-8 LHVTAN
+8 V
-14 FKIMKHIPLTLFTF
+14 FTF
-28 FLSLVSYSQIIINEY
+28 FGLASFSQIVINEY
-43 SAANYENNLDNYGQY
+43 SAANYDGFNDNYGEN

-66 TSNTVVNL
+66 ASLFPINL

-102 LLIFCS
+102 IVIYCS

-114 AGFIHTNFKLH
+114 GGGIHTNFKLH

-132 IILTSPDE
+132 IILTDPDG
-140 TTIIDSVFI
+140 TTIIDSVFV

-160 LTYTDASMGIFTNP
+160 LNYSDNSKGVFINP
-174 TPGNINTG
+174 SPANINIG
-182 GYIEYATKPSFNP
+182 GFIEYATKPSFSP
-195 APGISPNPI
+195 IPGIYANTT
-204 NVTIDADPGL
+204 NVTISTDPSL
-214 TIFFTT
+214 TIFYTT

-225 DNSDNEYNGPIPI
+225 DNTDNQYNGPISI

-247 AYSDNPEI
+247 AYSSDPDI
-255 LPSFMEFGTFFIGAS
+255 LPSFMEFGTYFIGVS

-277 VSGRESNNPNTPE
+277 ISGRESDNPNNPE

-295 AGGNQIEP
+295 AGGIQIEP
-303 FGTFEIYNPDGSLFD
+303 NGTFELYNKDGSLFD

-372 CAANDNYPFAY
+372 CAANDNYPFSY

-436 FTDFYYDQDSVA
+436 YTDKYYDQDSVA
-448 FLKTWGQTWVDVL
+448 FLKTWGGTWVDVL
-461 SDGQN
+461 TDGQN
-466 PDDVTNL
+466 PNDVENL
-473 WNDVRDY
+473 WDDIRNY
-480 ITNNDMSIQ
+480 ITTNDMSIQ
-489 ANYNYVKGIFNVG
+489 ANYEYTKDRYNVG

-513 IVNAD
+513 VVNSD

-592 EEFFDDYINRW
+592 EEFFDNYINRW

-630 MQDQIDM
+630 MQDQIDT

-668 DCYEVEGPF
+668 DCYDVEGPF

-683 NGIGEVDFNNFFDV
+683 DGIGEVDFNNFFDV

-729 SNDNYNYNETDTDFS
+729 SNDNYNYNETDMDFS

-758 ANDITFLVEPVGA
+758 ANEITFIVEPA
-771 GNILINGSSITTFP
+771 GSGSMSIDGNSITAFPYTQSYTDNSNILLN
-785 HVQSFPENTNLS
+785 
-797 IGAQPNLGWEMGF
+797 AQPNQGWEMDF
-810 WSSSNHSFSPNTTFE
+810 WSSTNHSFLPTTNDE
-825 NVNVST
+825 NVSAVV
-831 NSSDTIILHL
+831 NSSDTIVLHL
-841 NQQMFNLTYI
+841 NQQSYNLTYV
-851 VEPANAEVEIEINN
+851 VEPSNALIDVEINGNPIN
-865 SVITSFPYTST
+865 IFPYSTT

-890 LAWDYLYMTS
+890 VGWDFLYMTS
-900 NNNYFS
+900 KNGYIS
-906 GESISP
+906 GQSISP
-912 IFSFSVDKSD
+912 FLSFNVDKED
-922 TITIF
+922 TITIY
-927 YDANIFYDVTYDIF
+927 YDENIFYDITYEIY
-941 PVASGKIRANNI
+941 PEASGQINANNI
-953 VVEDT
+953 LIGDT
-958 TLTVSYAAGESVNLE
+958 IEKITYPLGELLNLE
-973 AIASDG
+973 AIASYG
-979 WRFSHWELEKNILK
+979 WRFSHWDNNTNILN
-993 PNLNNLNVGYA
+993 PNKNETNINLNV
-1004 VEHTDNIK
+1004 ESSDNIV
-1012 ANFKEIFEV
+1012 ANFSEMFEV
-1021 YVPNSFTP
+1021 FVPNSFTP
-1029 SNFDNLHNNFEVS
+1029 SNNDNLHNTFNVS
-1042 VYSVHGVKY
+1042 IFSTEGVKFEM
-1051 KLEIFNRFG
+1051 KIFNRFG
-1060 ETIFQSHDINKSWDG
+1060 ESIFESDDESIAWDG
-1075 SYKGNQVP
+1075 SYNGRQVP
-1083 SGVYLYLLKV
+1083 AGIYMYLLTV
-1093 ESNMTGNKIEKKGSI
+1093 ESNMTGNRINKKGTI

>member
-1 MVRFSLY
+1 MRLLIFV
-8 LHVTAN
+8 V
-14 FKIMKHIPLTLFTF
+14 FTF
-28 FLSLVSYSQIIINEY
+28 FGLASFSQIVINEY
-43 SAANYENNLDNYGQY
+43 SAANYDGFNDNYGES

-66 TSNTVVNL
+66 ASLFPINL

-102 LLIFCS
+102 IVIYCS

-114 AGFIHTNFKLH
+114 GGGIHTNFKLH

-132 IILTSPDE
+132 IILTDPDG
-140 TTIIDSVFI
+140 TTIIDSVFV

-160 LTYTDASMGIFTNP
+160 LNYSDNSKGVFINP
-174 TPGNINTG
+174 SPANINIG
-182 GYIEYATKPSFNP
+182 GFVEYATKPSFSP
-195 APGISPNPI
+195 IPGIYANAT
-204 NVTIDADPGL
+204 NVTISTDPSL
-214 TIFFTT
+214 TIFYTT

-225 DNSDNEYNGPIPI
+225 DNTDNQYNGPISI

-247 AYSDNPEI
+247 AYSSDPDI
-255 LPSFMEFGTFFIGAS
+255 LPSFMEFGTYFIGVS

-277 VSGRESNNPNTPE
+277 ISGRESDNPNNPE

-295 AGGNQIEP
+295 AGGIQIEP
-303 FGTFEIYNPDGSLFD
+303 NGTFELYNQDGSLFD

-372 CAANDNYPFAY
+372 CAANDNYPFSY

-436 FTDFYYDQDSVA
+436 FTDKYYDQDSVA
-448 FLKTWGQTWVDVL
+448 FLKTWGGTWVDVL
-461 SDGQN
+461 TDGQN
-466 PDDVTNL
+466 PNDVENL
-473 WNDVRDY
+473 WDDIRNY
-480 ITNNDMSIQ
+480 ITTNDMSIQ
-489 ANYNYVKGIFNVG
+489 ANYEYVKDRYNVG

-513 IVNAD
+513 IVNSD

-592 EEFFDDYINRW
+592 EEFFDNYINRW

-630 MQDQIDM
+630 MQDQIDT

-668 DCYEVEGPF
+668 DCYDVEGPF

-683 NGIGEVDFNNFFDV
+683 DGIGEVDFNNFFDV

-712 DIDFS
+712 NIDFS

-729 SNDNYNYNETDTDFS
+729 SNDNYNYNETDMDFS
-744 LELLGDITIVFYFD
+744 LELLGDITVVFYFD
-758 ANDITFLVEPVGA
+758 ANEITFLVEPA
-771 GNILINGSSITTFP
+771 GSGSMSIDGNSITAFPYTQSYTDNSNILLN
-785 HVQSFPENTNLS
+785 
-797 IGAQPNLGWEMGF
+797 AQPNQGWEMDF
-810 WSSSNHSFSPNTTFE
+810 WSSTNHSFLPTTNDE
-825 NVNVST
+825 NVST
-831 NSSDTIILHL
+831 VVNSSDTIVLHL
-841 NQQMFNLTYI
+841 NQQNYNLTYV
-851 VEPANAEVEIEINN
+851 VEPSNALIDVEINGNPIN
-865 SVITSFPYTST
+865 IFPYSTT

-890 LAWDYLYMTS
+890 VGWDFLYMTS
-900 NNNYFS
+900 KNGYIS
-906 GESISP
+906 GQSISP
-912 IFSFSVDKSD
+912 FLSFNVDKED
-922 TITIF
+922 TITIY
-927 YDANIFYDVTYDIF
+927 YDENIFYDITYEIY
-941 PVASGKIRANNI
+941 PESSGQINANNI
-953 VVEDT
+953 LIGDT
-958 TLTVSYAAGESVNLE
+958 IEKITYPLGESLNLE
-973 AIASDG
+973 AIASYG
-979 WRFSHWELEKNILK
+979 WRFSHWDNNTNILN
-993 PNLNNLNVGYA
+993 PNKKIY
-1004 VEHTDNIK
+1004 
-1012 ANFKEIFEV
+1012 
-1021 YVPNSFTP
+1021 
-1029 SNFDNLHNNFEVS
+1029 
-1042 VYSVHGVKY
+1042 
-1051 KLEIFNRFG
+1051 
-1060 ETIFQSHDINKSWDG
+1060 QSMF
-1075 SYKGNQVP
+1075 
-1083 SGVYLYLLKV
+1083 LKV
-1093 ESNMTGNKIEKKGSI
+1093 
-1108 TLLR
+1108 